1 MNEETDSMQ
10 ISMIAAM
17 AHDRVIGLDNQMP
30 WHLPADLAHFKRVT
44 LGKPVLMGR
53 KTFESI
59 GRPLPGRRN
68 LVISRNPDYQADG
81 VEVIDSVEAAL
92 ALLAAGDVA
101 SGEAVG
107 ELMVIGGGHLY
118 AQLLPSADRLYLT
131 RIDLAVEGD
140 TRFPAFDEGQWQLVE
155 SESHPADE
163 KNAYPYR
170 FETWQRR

>member
-1 MNEETDSMQ
+1 MK

-17 AHDRVIGLDNQMP
+17 AHDRVIGKDNQMP

-68 LVISRNPDYQADG
+68 LVISRNPDYQAEG
-81 VEVIDSVEAAL
+81 IEVVGSVEAAL
-92 ALLAAGDVA
+92 ALLAGSSV
-101 SGEAVG
+101 E

-118 AQLLPSADRLYLT
+118 AEMLPSADCLYLT

-140 TRFPAFDEGQWQLVE
+140 TRFPAFDDGQWQRVDC
-155 SESHPADE
+155 ESHPADE
-163 KNAYPYR
+163 KNPHLYS

>member
-1 MNEETDSMQ
+1 MK

-17 AHDRVIGLDNQMP
+17 AHDRVIGKDNQMP

-59 GRPLPGRRN
+59 GRLLPGRRN
-68 LVISRNPDYQADG
+68 LVISRNPDYQAEG
-81 VEVIDSVEAAL
+81 IEVVGSVEAAL
-92 ALLAAGDVA
+92 ALLAGSSV
-101 SGEAVG
+101 E

-118 AQLLPSADRLYLT
+118 AEMLPSADCLYLT

-140 TRFPAFDEGQWQLVE
+140 TRFPAFDDGQWQRVDC
-155 SESHPADE
+155 ESHPADE
-163 KNAYPYR
+163 KNPHPYS

>member
-1 MNEETDSMQ
+1 MM

-68 LVISRNPDYQADG
+68 LVISRNPDYRADG
-81 VEVIDSVEAAL
+81 VEVIDSVDAAL
-92 ALLAAGDVA
+92 ALLAGSDVT
-101 SGEAVG
+101 

-118 AQLLPSADRLYLT
+118 GQLLPRADRLYLT

-140 TRFPAFDEGQWQLVE
+140 TRFPVFDEGDWSCIE
-155 SESHPADE
+155 RESHQPDE
-163 KNAYPYR
+163 KNPHPYR

>member
-1 MNEETDSMQ
+1 MK

-17 AHDRVIGLDNQMP
+17 AHDRVIGKDNQMP

-68 LVISRNPDYQADG
+68 LVISRNPDYQ
-81 VEVIDSVEAAL
+81 VEGIEVVGSVEAAL
-92 ALLAAGDVA
+92 ALLAGSSV
-101 SGEAVG
+101 E

-118 AQLLPSADRLYLT
+118 AEMLPSADCLYLT
-131 RIDLAVEGD
+131 QIDLAVEGD
-140 TRFPAFDEGQWQLVE
+140 TRFPAFDDGQWQRIE
-155 SESHPADE
+155 CESHPADE
-163 KNAYPYR
+163 KNPHPYS

>member
-1 MNEETDSMQ
+1 MK

-17 AHDRVIGLDNQMP
+17 AHDRVIGKDNQMP

-68 LVISRNPDYQADG
+68 LVISRNTDYQAEG
-81 VEVIDSVEAAL
+81 IEVVGSVEAAL
-92 ALLAAGDVA
+92 ALLAGSSV
-101 SGEAVG
+101 E

-118 AQLLPSADRLYLT
+118 AEMLPSADCLYLT

-140 TRFPAFDEGQWQLVE
+140 TRFPAFDDGQWQRVDC
-155 SESHPADE
+155 ESHPADE
-163 KNAYPYR
+163 KNPHPYS

>member
-1 MNEETDSMQ
+1 MK

-17 AHDRVIGLDNQMP
+17 AHDRVIGKDNQMP
-30 WHLPADLAHFKRVT
+30 WHMPADLAHFKRVT

-68 LVISRNPDYQADG
+68 LVISRNTDYQAEG
-81 VEVIDSVEAAL
+81 IEVVGSVEAAL
-92 ALLAAGDVA
+92 ALLAGSSV
-101 SGEAVG
+101 E

-118 AQLLPSADRLYLT
+118 AEMLPGADCLYLT

-140 TRFPAFDEGQWQLVE
+140 TRFPAFDDGQWQRIE
-155 SESHPADE
+155 CESHPADE
-163 KNAYPYR
+163 KNPHPYS

>member
-1 MNEETDSMQ
+1 MK

-17 AHDRVIGLDNQMP
+17 AHDRVIGKDNQMP

-68 LVISRNPDYQADG
+68 LVISRNPDYQAEG
-81 VEVIDSVEAAL
+81 IEVVGSVEAAL
-92 ALLAAGDVA
+92 ALLAGSSV
-101 SGEAVG
+101 E

-118 AQLLPSADRLYLT
+118 AEMLPSADCLYLT

-140 TRFPAFDEGQWQLVE
+140 TRFPAFDEGDWSCIE
-155 SESHPADE
+155 RESHQPDE
-163 KNAYPYR
+163 KNPHPYC

>member
-1 MNEETDSMQ
+1 MK

-17 AHDRVIGLDNQMP
+17 AHDRVIGKDNQMP

-68 LVISRNPDYQADG
+68 LVISRNPDYQAEG
-81 VEVIDSVEAAL
+81 IEVVGSVEAAL
-92 ALLAAGDVA
+92 ALLAGSSV
-101 SGEAVG
+101 E

-118 AQLLPSADRLYLT
+118 AEMLPSADCLYLT

-140 TRFPAFDEGQWQLVE
+140 TRFPAFDDGQWQRVDC
-155 SESHPADE
+155 ESHSADE
-163 KNAYPYR
+163 KNPHPHS

>member
-1 MNEETDSMQ
+1 MK

-17 AHDRVIGLDNQMP
+17 AHDRVIGKDNQMP

-68 LVISRNPDYQADG
+68 LVISRNPDYQAEG
-81 VEVIDSVEAAL
+81 IEVVGSVEAAL
-92 ALLAAGDVA
+92 ALLAGSSV
-101 SGEAVG
+101 E

-118 AQLLPSADRLYLT
+118 AEMLPSADCLYLT

-140 TRFPAFDEGQWQLVE
+140 TRFPAFDDGQWQRVDC
-155 SESHPADE
+155 ESHPAED
-163 KNAYPYR
+163 KNPHPYS

>member
-1 MNEETDSMQ
+1 
-10 ISMIAAM
+10 MIAAL
-17 AHDRVIGLDNQMP
+17 AKKQVIGKNNLMP
-30 WHLPADLAHFKRVT
+30 WHMPADLAHFKRVT

-68 LVISRNPDYQADG
+68 LVISRNPDYQAEG
-81 VEVIDSVEAAL
+81 IEVVGSVEAAL
-92 ALLAAGDVA
+92 ALLAGSSV
-101 SGEAVG
+101 E

-118 AQLLPSADRLYLT
+118 AEMLPSADCLYLT

-140 TRFPAFDEGQWQLVE
+140 TRFPAFDDGQWQRVDC
-155 SESHPADE
+155 ESHPADD
-163 KNAYPYR
+163 KNPHPYS

>member
-1 MNEETDSMQ
+1 MK

-17 AHDRVIGLDNQMP
+17 AHDRVIGKDNQMP

-68 LVISRNPDYQADG
+68 LVISRNPDYQAEG
-81 VEVIDSVEAAL
+81 IEVVGSVEAAL
-92 ALLAAGDVA
+92 ALLAG
-101 SGEAVG
+101 SSLE

-118 AQLLPSADRLYLT
+118 AEMLPSADCLYLT

-140 TRFPAFDEGQWQLVE
+140 TRFPAFDDGQWQRVDC
-155 SESHPADE
+155 ESHPADE
-163 KNAYPYR
+163 KNPYPYS

>member
-1 MNEETDSMQ
+1 MK

-17 AHDRVIGLDNQMP
+17 AHDRVIGKDNQMP

-68 LVISRNPDYQADG
+68 LVISRNPGYQAEG
-81 VEVIDSVEAAL
+81 IEVVGSVEAAL
-92 ALLAAGDVA
+92 ALLAGSSV
-101 SGEAVG
+101 E

-118 AQLLPSADRLYLT
+118 AEMLPSADCLYLT

-140 TRFPAFDEGQWQLVE
+140 TRFPAFDDGQWQRIE
-155 SESHPADE
+155 CESHPADE
-163 KNAYPYR
+163 KNPHPYS

>member
-1 MNEETDSMQ
+1 MM

-68 LVISRNPDYQADG
+68 LVISRNPDYRADG

-92 ALLAAGDVA
+92 ALLSDSDVA
-101 SGEAVG
+101 

-118 AQLLPSADRLYLT
+118 GQLLPRADRLYLT

-140 TRFPAFDEGQWQLVE
+140 TRFPAFDEGDWSCIERELHQ
-155 SESHPADE
+155 PDE
-163 KNAYPYR
+163 KNPHPYC

>member
-1 MNEETDSMQ
+1 MK

-17 AHDRVIGLDNQMP
+17 AHDRVIGKDNQMP

-68 LVISRNPDYQADG
+68 LVISRNPGYQAEG
-81 VEVIDSVEAAL
+81 IEVVGSVEAAL
-92 ALLAAGDVA
+92 ALLAGSSV
-101 SGEAVG
+101 E

-118 AQLLPSADRLYLT
+118 AEMLPSADCLYLT
-131 RIDLAVEGD
+131 RIDQAVEGD
-140 TRFPAFDEGQWQLVE
+140 TRFPAFDDGQWQRIAC
-155 SESHPADE
+155 ESHPADE
-163 KNAYPYR
+163 KNPHPYS

>member
-1 MNEETDSMQ
+1 MK

-17 AHDRVIGLDNQMP
+17 AHDRVIGKDNQMP

-68 LVISRNPDYQADG
+68 LVISRNPGYQAEG
-81 VEVIDSVEAAL
+81 IEVVDSVEVAL
-92 ALLAAGDVA
+92 ALLV
-101 SGEAVG
+101 SSAVE

-118 AQLLPSADRLYLT
+118 AEMLPSADRLYLT
-131 RIDLAVEGD
+131 QIDLAVEGD
-140 TRFPAFDEGQWQLVE
+140 TRFPAFDDGQWQRIDC
-155 SESHPADE
+155 ESHPADE
-163 KNAYPYR
+163 KNPHPYS

>member
-1 MNEETDSMQ
+1 MK

-17 AHDRVIGLDNQMP
+17 AHDRVIGKDNQMP

-68 LVISRNPDYQADG
+68 LVISRNPDYQ
-81 VEVIDSVEAAL
+81 VEGIEVVGSVEAAL
-92 ALLAAGDVA
+92 ALLAGSSV
-101 SGEAVG
+101 E

-118 AQLLPSADRLYLT
+118 AEMLPSADCLYLT
-131 RIDLAVEGD
+131 QIDLAVEGD
-140 TRFPAFDEGQWQLVE
+140 TRFPAFDDGQWQRIAC
-155 SESHPADE
+155 ESHPADE
-163 KNAYPYR
+163 KNPHPYS
-170 FETWQRR
+170 FEIWQRR

>member
-1 MNEETDSMQ
+1 MM

-17 AHDRVIGLDNQMP
+17 AHDRVIGMDNQMP

-68 LVISRNPDYQADG
+68 LVISRNPGYSADG
-81 VEVIDSVEAAL
+81 VEMVDSVEAAL
-92 ALLAAGDVA
+92 ARLQAEGV
-101 SGEAVG
+101 E
-107 ELMVIGGGHLY
+107 ELMVIGGGYLY
-118 AQLLPSADRLYLT
+118 EQLLPRADRLYLT
-131 RIDLAVEGD
+131 RIDLAVAGD
-140 TRFPAFDEGQWQLVE
+140 TRFPPFPEDEWVRLE
-155 SESHPADE
+155 SESHEPDE
-163 KNAYPYR
+163 RNPHPYR

>member
-1 MNEETDSMQ
+1 MK

-17 AHDRVIGLDNQMP
+17 AHDRVIGKDNQML

-59 GRPLPGRRN
+59 GRSLPGRRN
-68 LVISRNPDYQADG
+68 LVISRNPDYQAEG
-81 VEVIDSVEAAL
+81 IEVVGSVEAAL
-92 ALLAAGDVA
+92 ALLAGSSV
-101 SGEAVG
+101 E

-118 AQLLPSADRLYLT
+118 AEMLPSADCLYLT

-140 TRFPAFDEGQWQLVE
+140 TRFPAFDDGQWQRVDC
-155 SESHPADE
+155 ESHPADE
-163 KNAYPYR
+163 KNPHPYS

>member
-1 MNEETDSMQ
+1 MK

-17 AHDRVIGLDNQMP
+17 AHDRVIGKDNQMP

-68 LVISRNPDYQADG
+68 LVISRNPDYQAEG
-81 VEVIDSVEAAL
+81 IEVVGSVEAAL
-92 ALLAAGDVA
+92 ALLAGSSV
-101 SGEAVG
+101 E

-118 AQLLPSADRLYLT
+118 AEMLPSADCLYLT

-140 TRFPAFDEGQWQLVE
+140 TRFPAFDDGQWQRIE
-155 SESHPADE
+155 CESHSADE
-163 KNAYPYR
+163 KNPHPYS

>member
-1 MNEETDSMQ
+1 MK

-17 AHDRVIGLDNQMP
+17 AHDRVIGKDNQMP

-68 LVISRNPDYQADG
+68 LVISRNPDYQAEG
-81 VEVIDSVEAAL
+81 IEVVGSVEAAL
-92 ALLAAGDVA
+92 ALLAGSSV
-101 SGEAVG
+101 E

-118 AQLLPSADRLYLT
+118 AEMLQIADCLYLT
-131 RIDLAVEGD
+131 QIDLAVEGD
-140 TRFPAFDEGQWQLVE
+140 TRFPAFDDDQWQRIAC
-155 SESHPADE
+155 ESHPADE
-163 KNAYPYR
+163 KNPHPYS

>member
-1 MNEETDSMQ
+1 MK

-17 AHDRVIGLDNQMP
+17 AHDRVIGKDNQMP
-30 WHLPADLAHFKRVT
+30 WHMPADLAHFKRVT

-68 LVISRNPDYQADG
+68 LVISSNPDYQAEG
-81 VEVIDSVEAAL
+81 IEVVGSVEAAL
-92 ALLAAGDVA
+92 ALLAGSSV
-101 SGEAVG
+101 E

-118 AQLLPSADRLYLT
+118 AEMLPSADCLYLT

-140 TRFPAFDEGQWQLVE
+140 TRFPAFDDGQWQRVDC
-155 SESHPADE
+155 ESHPADE
-163 KNAYPYR
+163 KNPHPYS

>member
-1 MNEETDSMQ
+1 MK

-17 AHDRVIGLDNQMP
+17 AHDRVIGKDNQMP

-68 LVISRNPDYQADG
+68 LVISRNPGYQAEG
-81 VEVIDSVEAAL
+81 IEVVGSVEAAL
-92 ALLAAGDVA
+92 ALLASSSV
-101 SGEAVG
+101 E

-118 AQLLPSADRLYLT
+118 AEMLPSADSLYLT
-131 RIDLAVEGD
+131 QIDLAVEGD
-140 TRFPAFDEGQWQLVE
+140 TRFPAFDDGQWQRIDC
-155 SESHPADE
+155 ESHPADE
-163 KNAYPYR
+163 KNPHPYS

>member
-1 MNEETDSMQ
+1 
-10 ISMIAAM
+10 MIAAL
-17 AHDRVIGLDNQMP
+17 AKKQVIGKNNLMP
-30 WHLPADLAHFKRVT
+30 WHMPADLAHFKRVT

-68 LVISRNPDYQADG
+68 LVISRNPDYQAEG
-81 VEVIDSVEAAL
+81 IEVVGSVEAAL
-92 ALLAAGDVA
+92 ALLAGSSV
-101 SGEAVG
+101 E

-118 AQLLPSADRLYLT
+118 AEMLPSADCLYLT

-140 TRFPAFDEGQWQLVE
+140 TRFPAFDDGQWQRVDC
-155 SESHPADE
+155 ESHPADE
-163 KNAYPYR
+163 KNPHPYS

>member
-1 MNEETDSMQ
+1 MK

-17 AHDRVIGLDNQMP
+17 AHDRVIGKDNQMP

-68 LVISRNPDYQADG
+68 LVISRNPDYQAEG
-81 VEVIDSVEAAL
+81 IEVVGSVEAAL
-92 ALLAAGDVA
+92 ALLAGSSV
-101 SGEAVG
+101 E

-118 AQLLPSADRLYLT
+118 AEMLPSADCLYLT

-140 TRFPAFDEGQWQLVE
+140 TRFPAFDDGQWQRVDC
-155 SESHPADE
+155 ESHPADE
-163 KNAYPYR
+163 KNPHPYS
-170 FETWQRR
+170 FEIWQRH

>member
-1 MNEETDSMQ
+1 MK

-17 AHDRVIGLDNQMP
+17 AHDRVIGKDNQMP

-68 LVISRNPDYQADG
+68 LVLSRNSDYRVDG
-81 VEVIDSVEAAL
+81 VEMISSLEEVISRLQGEGVE
-92 ALLAAGDVA
+92 
-101 SGEAVG
+101 
-107 ELMVIGGGHLY
+107 ELMVIGGGYLY
-118 AQLLPSADRLYLT
+118 EQLLPKADCLYLT
-131 RIDLAVEGD
+131 RIDLVVEGD
-140 TRFPAFDEGQWQLVE
+140 TRFPAFDDGQWQRIAC
-155 SESHPADE
+155 ESHPADE
-163 KNAYPYR
+163 KNPHPYS

>member
-1 MNEETDSMQ
+1 MQ

-30 WHLPADLAHFKRVT
+30 WHMPADLAHFKRVT

-68 LVISRNPDYQADG
+68 LVISRNPAYQAEG

-92 ALLAAGDVA
+92 ALL
-101 SGEAVG
+101 GEGVD

-118 AQLLPSADRLYLT
+118 GQLLPRADRLYLT
-131 RIDLAVEGD
+131 RIDLAVAGD
-140 TRFPAFDEGQWQLVE
+140 TRFPAFDDEQWRLVE
-155 SESHPADE
+155 SEAHPADE
-163 KNAYPYR
+163 KNPHPYR

>member
-1 MNEETDSMQ
+1 MK

-17 AHDRVIGLDNQMP
+17 AHDRVIGKDNQMP

-68 LVISRNPDYQADG
+68 LVISRNPDYQ
-81 VEVIDSVEAAL
+81 VEGIEVVGSVEAAL
-92 ALLAAGDVA
+92 ALLAGSSV
-101 SGEAVG
+101 E

-118 AQLLPSADRLYLT
+118 AEMLPSADCLYLT
-131 RIDLAVEGD
+131 QIDLAVEGD
-140 TRFPAFDEGQWQLVE
+140 TRFPGFDDGQWQRVDC
-155 SESHPADE
+155 ESHPADE
-163 KNAYPYR
+163 KNPHPYS